1 MSPPTSSKTTHSM
14 HILLLGAFLF
24 GGIAVVAPTAHAS
37 TYWNGPNTNFFDPG
51 GSAFDLIVP
60 GVAIT
65 RGVKGP
71 LYNAVTE
78 PMAVAGS
85 PADTLWAV
93 GTPSMIGNLSASTI
107 PSPTNFV
114 SFYSIRTDHVPSLSS
129 YLLFGNGSNGPVTFV
144 VHLINEDIYL
154 TLTFTAWSTL
164 QLTNGSFAYTRS
176 TASVATPP
184 TVSIIKP
191 APDSVFA
198 APANVQIAANAT
210 VSGGAVTNV
219 SFFNNSSLLGSSQSA
234 PFSITANSLGAGPYS
249 LSAVATAAGIS
260 ATSSV
265 VNVTVVTPVI
275 TSLSNAVATENN
287 QFIFS
292 YDVNPGL
299 SYVIEG
305 SGSLST
311 FTPLETNVPSTSP
324 AFFTNPISGNQ
335 NFFRVGRMPNP

>member
-1 MSPPTSSKTTHSM
+1 MKTNPTNSM
-14 HILLLGAFLF
+14 RILLFGTFLF
-24 GGIAVVAPTAHAS
+24 GGIAALAPTAHAS
-37 TYWNGPNTNFFDPG
+37 TYWNGPNTNFFNPG
-51 GSAFDLIVP
+51 GGAFDLIVP

-65 RGVKGP
+65 RGESGP

-78 PMAVAGS
+78 TMASLGS

-107 PSPTNFV
+107 PNPTNFI
-114 SFYSIRTDHVPSLSS
+114 SFYQIRVNHVPSLGS
-129 YLLFGNGSNGPVTFV
+129 YLLFGNGSGGPVTFV

-154 TLTFTAWSTL
+154 TLTFTAWSTIHS
-164 QLTNGSFAYTRS
+164 TNGSFAYTRS

-184 TVSIIKP
+184 TVSITKP
-191 APDSVFA
+191 VANSIFA

-210 VSGGAVTNV
+210 VSVGAVTNV
-219 SFFNNSSLLGSSQSA
+219 SFFNSTLLLGSSQSA
-234 PFSITANSLGAGPYS
+234 PFSMTANSLGAGPYS
-249 LSAVATAAGIS
+249 LRAVATAAGIS

-265 VNVTVVTPVI
+265 VNVTVVTPVV
-275 TSLSNAVATENN
+275 TSLSNAVATANN

-299 SYVIEG
+299 SYVVEG
-305 SGSLST
+305 SSSLNT

-324 AFFTNPISGNQ
+324 AFFTNPISGSQ